1 MLNQASATGLTKAGC
16 VESHLVVLIIFLCF
30 CFCFLSIVPGNIII
44 KVPVLTNFILVVSFD
59 NQKLTKGL
67 FDSLLLI
74 VA

>member
-16 VESHLVVLIIFLCF
+16 VESHLVVIIFL

-44 KVPVLTNFILVVSFD
+44 KVPVLTNFFLVVSFD

>member
-16 VESHLVVLIIFLCF
+16 VESHLVVLVIFL

-44 KVPVLTNFILVVSFD
+44 KVPVLTNFFLVVSFD